1 MSSMQSYQIVVP
13 KSVDE
18 FHHRAII
25 ITFDSDSVDE
35 YTFKEELVR
44 AVRAWFDDAPGVA
57 ADLNGCFRLVDLT
70 TFDEALEP
78 WLREVGLYN
87 LKAFEYS
94 AFHPQL
100 DCEEDLLT
108 SK

>member
-1 MSSMQSYQIVVP
+1 MSSMQSYRIVVP

-25 ITFDSDSVDE
+25 ITFDSADVDE

-57 ADLNGCFRLVDLT
+57 ADLNGCFRLVDLPLFYENLT
-70 TFDEALEP
+70 PRL
-78 WLREVGLYN
+78 WEVGLYN
-87 LKAFEYS
+87 LKAFEYA

-100 DCEEDLLT
+100 DCEENLLT
-108 SK
+108 SE